1 MKEFLNTTVL
11 VIDDEE
17 LVRNDI
23 EEILSPKKTDKEMDS
38 VGLAASILFDTP
50 VVTNSKKKTGNIPHF
65 KVHKASNGIEGLEMV
80 KKSVASNN
88 PYAVIFLDMRMPGWD
103 GIETAERIRKI
114 DTKAEIIFVTAF
126 SDNSIDDI
134 IERAGQN
141 VGFHCKPYASEE
153 ITQIAT
159 KAVTDYNKLR
169 NLELLIETISS
180 ITINEQHL
188 NSLLRN
194 IFDQLVTYVE
204 TDMALMGKLQDN
216 SEYEK
221 LFSIGSVDEKIN
233 LQELITRVRSA
244 EIADGTVEQLKDVV
258 VARLNNYSIFAVLK
272 EHELL
277 KTEKL
282 YLLKLFVLNAAK
294 AINNAELQEKLLQ
307 KEKLSA
313 VGNAVSMMMHDL
325 RSPIRNIK
333 TLTTMM
339 REELGGNEWLDMIDE
354 CGVQASEIM
363 EDFLDFIKETPVKK
377 IAVDLNKVIED
388 GLKLAEPGNVND
400 QVVIKKQLQDN
411 IIIAGD
417 ESKLKRC
424 IMNLVNNAMH
434 ALIDQKT
441 KNPCIEIS
449 TELNAT
455 DNKIQLTIRDNGPG
469 IPNEILKTVFDPFVT
484 RKKANGTG
492 LGLAIVKQ
500 YISGHG
506 GEIKVGNDNGAVF
519 TITLPLKN

>member
-23 EEILSPKKTDKEMDS
+23 EEILSPKKTDLEIDS

-50 VVTNSKKKTGNIPHF
+50 VLTNVKKKPGNIPHF

-80 KKSVASNN
+80 KKSITNGT

-134 IERAGQN
+134 VARAGQN

-153 ITQIAT
+153 ITQLAT

-216 SEYEK
+216 AEYEK

-233 LQELITRVRSA
+233 VQELVSRVRSA

-272 EHELL
+272 DHERL

-313 VGNAVSMMMHDL
+313 VGKAVSMMMHDL
-325 RSPIRNIK
+325 RSPIKNIK
-333 TLTTMM
+333 TLTGMM
-339 REELGGNEWLDMIDE
+339 RQEQPESEWLDMIDE
-354 CGVQASEIM
+354 CGVQASEIL

-377 IAVDLNKVIED
+377 IPVDLNKVIDE
-388 GLKLAEPGNVND
+388 GLKLSAPKNIEGQISINKHIQANVS
-400 QVVIKKQLQDN
+400 
-411 IIIAGD
+411 IAGD

-424 IMNLVNNAMH
+424 IMNLANNAMDV
-434 ALIDQKT
+434 LIEQNI
-441 KNPCIEIS
+441 KNPCIEI
-449 TELNAT
+449 TTTLNELT
-455 DNKIQLTIRDNGPG
+455 KEVQIVIRDNGPG
-469 IPNEILKTVFDPFVT
+469 VPHEILKTVFEPFVT
-484 RKKANGTG
+484 KKKANGTG

-500 YISGHG
+500 YIVAHG
-506 GEIKVGNDNGAVF
+506 GDIKVQNNNGAVF
-519 TITLPLKN
+519 TISLPV